1 MTLKLAGKL
10 NFGWHR
16 SVLQIKQGATRDNV
30 FKKMQIP
37 RVIHCMEPG
46 SIPSETEPTEI
57 MEV

>member
-30 FKKMQIP
+30 FKKMQSYLESY
-37 RVIHCMEPG
+37 CMEPG
-46 SIPSETEPTEI
+46 SITSETETTEI